1 MQKMKETRI
10 QSLEDSLERE
20 IGTSFSI
27 LAWKIPW
34 IEYSP
39 WSRKESDTTE
49 RLSIHTYGLTLTAE
63 GQGAR
68 RQLKAPE

>member
-10 QSLEDSLERE
+10 QSLEDSLEKE

-49 RLSIHTYGLTLTAE
+49 RLSIHTYGLTVTAE
-63 GQGAR
+63 GSGSQETA
-68 RQLKAPE
+68 KSS